1 MSRVKYAF
9 IGGIPATGKSYLAK
23 KIAKSTG
30 ALHFKVDD
38 WREEFRVDKH
48 ADWIDFFWNKNE
60 SEYWDK
66 TSCEE
71 HWQNIVKQSEV
82 LWPPGIVR
90 KIKKV
95 VKSGLP
101 AIFEGVNILP
111 HLAAKDLDFPGIF
124 LTGESFEVIFE
135 RNKKDPR
142 WGQTEILQ
150 KKEAEIFYNCEGPIY
165 KKEAEKYGF
174 KVFSS
179 SIEAEKELIRLLR

>member
-1 MSRVKYAF
+1 MSRVKYIF
-9 IGGIPATGKSYLAK
+9 IGGIPAAGKSYLAK

-38 WREEFRVDKH
+38 WREEFRVNKH

-66 TSCEE
+66 ISCEE
-71 HWQNIVKQSEV
+71 HWQNIVKQSEA
-82 LWPPGIVR
+82 LWTDIVKKIR
-90 KIKKV
+90 KVI
-95 VKSGLP
+95 KSGKP

-111 HLAAKDLDFPGIF
+111 HLAAKDINFPGIF
-124 LTGESFEVIFE
+124 LVGESLEAIFE

-142 WGQTEILQ
+142 WGQTETLQ
-150 KKEAEIFYNCEGPIY
+150 KKEAEIFYNCEGLIY

-174 KVFSS
+174 KVFYS
-179 SIEAEKELIRLLR
+179 SIEAEKELIGLLR